1 MIDALDAVIVD
12 GDVRIHA
19 SLRLTEDCS
28 IDLDLLMSEY
38 RHSGKSLRFVPCC
51 AVEKMMLECD

>member
-12 GDVRIHA
+12 VDVRIHA

-28 IDLDLLMSEY
+28 IDLDLSMSEQK
-38 RHSGKSLRFVPCC
+38 HAGKSLRFVPRC
-51 AVEKMMLECD
+51 AVEKMMWECD